1 MSQNNHHNSR
11 KFKIHFS
18 KKSISVIALGL
29 VIIATGIFD
38 LSYKEKQKKPVVIAE
53 VAPIRMVPSGEIEH
67 GDMSKKQV
75 IFTFDAGAGLQSA
88 KKILEVLARHHVKGT
103 FFMTGKFVEANPD
116 FVRKVVTAGHEIFNH
131 TYDHPHLPTL
141 TDAEIVTEL
150 DKVNASLA
158 SVVGSTSMISTRP
171 FFRAPYGDRDERVM
185 NVALKNGY
193 HGVYWTVDAHDWE
206 ESTGVTP
213 AEVVG
218 RIISN
223 LKSGNIYLMHV
234 GDNITGDVL
243 DQVFTE
249 IEAKGYKIVSLTQG
263 I

>member
-11 KFKIHFS
+11 KFRVHFS
-18 KKSISVIALGL
+18 KKSITVIVLAL
-29 VIIATGIFD
+29 VIIATGILD
-38 LSYKEKQKKPVVIAE
+38 LSFKEKKEKPVIIAE

-75 IFTFDAGAGLQSA
+75 IFTFDAGAGLQSGE
-88 KKILEVLARHHVKGT
+88 KILEVLAKHHVKGT

-141 TDAEIVTEL
+141 TDAEIAAEL
-150 DKVNASLA
+150 NRMDATLVGA
-158 SVVGSTSMISTRP
+158 VGSTSIISTKP

-206 ESTGVTP
+206 ESTGVTS
-213 AEVVG
+213 AEVTD

-223 LKSGNIYLMHV
+223 LKSGNIYLMHI

-243 DQVFTE
+243 DQVFAE